1 MILSG
6 YMRLVD
12 ISDLQSN
19 TVVLIHDAF
28 KGLSYWNDFMTG
40 GDSAWPGAAMDIH
53 IYQMFTN
60 AQVAYSYDQHISTIC
75 SQGSSLSSF
84 HLLTIVG
91 EWTPAPTDCAKYLN
105 GLGRGA
111 RYDGT
116 YDGAPYTGNCTAMT
130 GSGQNFSSD
139 YKTFLRK
146 YWEAQTIT
154 YEKGAG
160 WVQWTWKAENADDW
174 TYQAGLKYGW
184 IPQDPT
190 NRQYPTICG

>member
-19 TVVLIHDAF
+19 TLVLIHDAF
-28 KGLSYWNDFMTG
+28 KGLSYWNGFMTG
-40 GDSAWPGAAMDIH
+40 GDWPGVAMDIH

-60 AQVAYSYDQHISTIC
+60 DQVAYSYDKHISTIC
-75 SQGSSLSSF
+75 SQGNSLSSF